1 MSLWASSALSSSIC
15 AQIAFAFS
23 SFTSEPRKMIRFESR
38 DWYTESFM
46 LPTPGIAAM
55 RGVSS
60 FVVTHK
66 NLPARTDRT
75 EDHEALFAD
84 GAVSQMRFSDVPYPQ
99 HDEVPG
105 PNERSGD
112 LGDCCLLYTSDA
124 A

>member
-1 MSLWASSALSSSIC
+1 MSLWASSALSSSIW

-38 DWYTESFM
+38 DWYTESLM

-84 GAVSQMRFSDVPYPQ
+84 GAVPRMCPNDVTYPQ
-99 HDEVPG
+99 NDEVPG
-105 PNERSGD
+105 PDERSGD
-112 LGDCCLLYTSDA
+112 FSD
-124 A
+124 